1 MKTHEFEGQQFT
13 IAEIRKAVPAMSEQ
27 AIRNAIKAGRNTKVA
42 MLSFDYR
49 AAASAGARK
58 SYAAR
63 GKPSHMAMVINAERN
78 R

>member
-27 AIRNAIKAGRNTKVA
+27 AIRNAIKVGRNTRVA
-42 MLSFDYR
+42 MLSYDHR
-49 AAASAGARK
+49 AASTAGARK
-58 SYAAR
+58 AYAQR
-63 GKPSHMAMVINAERN
+63 GKSPFMAGVINAERN